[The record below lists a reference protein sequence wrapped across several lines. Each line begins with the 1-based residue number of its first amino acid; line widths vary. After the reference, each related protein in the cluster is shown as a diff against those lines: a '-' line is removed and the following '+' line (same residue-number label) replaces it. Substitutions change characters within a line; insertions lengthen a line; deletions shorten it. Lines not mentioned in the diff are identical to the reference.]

1 MINPRTFKAMQI
13 LLIEPEP
20 CLAREFAALDQDLQ
34 VRTGKYSDPPSLARS
49 RDADAVLIGAQF
61 LPMQMLE
68 MVRAFKTQTAKPIVV
83 VAEERDDVLLP
94 VLEAG
99 ASGYV
104 RPDSKPAEM
113 LSTLQNIMQGRPY
126 FAPAIGTALV
136 ERMNELLELK
146 HAHLQATNPSI
157 VLEQVNLSGR
167 EMEILDLL
175 SKGASNQVIAERLVI
190 EVGTVK
196 NHVHNILKKLGVSNR
211 AQAAQYYMLMQARG
225 TVPNGREN

>member
-1 MINPRTFKAMQI
+1 MQL
-13 LLIEPEP
+13 LLIESEP
-20 CLAREFAALDQDLQ
+20 ALASQFARLAEPDLQ
-34 VRTGKYSDPPSLARS
+34 VRTGKYSDPPSLARA
-49 RDADAVLIGAQF
+49 RDADAVLIGARF
-61 LPMQMLE
+61 LPDQMVE

-83 VAEERDDVLLP
+83 LATEQDEVLLP

-104 RPDSKPAEM
+104 RPDAEPAEM
-113 LSTLQNIMQGRPY
+113 LETLQNILHGEAY
-126 FAPAIGTALV
+126 FAPAIATALV

-146 HAHLQATNPSI
+146 HTHLQTTNPTLLI
-157 VLEQVNLSGR
+157 QEVNLSAR

-175 SKGASNQVIAERLVI
+175 TKGASNHLIAERLVI

-211 AQAAQYYMLMQARG
+211 AQAAQYYLLLQARG
-225 TVPNGREN
+225 TFSAPRENLD